1 MDDLKLHEMSY
12 KDGVIDMSL
21 SGEQA
26 KIFMS
31 SLIEFFKQ
39 NGGENFLTL
48 TVNDGDNNKFA
59 INIQNCNG
67 IDTPAEKLQRLDNQL
82 EKAFA
87 IANNVIY
94 FNDNSDYETALYE
107 MCAALKPDMK
117 DENIG
122 KEYIEEDK

>member
-1 MDDLKLHEMSY
+1 VEDLKLHGMSY
-12 KDGVIDMSL
+12 KDGVIDISL

-26 KIFMS
+26 KIFMG

-48 TVNDGDNNKFA
+48 TVNDKDNNKFA

-67 IDTPAEKLQRLDNQL
+67 IDTPAEKLQRFEEKEN
-82 EKAFA
+82 KAFS

-94 FNDNSDYETALYE
+94 FNDRSDYLSALYE
-107 MCAALKPDMK
+107 VCKALKPTIE
-117 DENIG
+117 DEKIGIKYIG
-122 KEYIEEDK
+122 K